1 MVGVQIIEAKIDG
14 KRFKIELTRN
24 ISVIVDNSATGK
36 TTFAQGL
43 LGIKS
48 GNTPTNKI
56 LRASCN
62 YVVLTGDFFADS
74 AIVNSCHNT
83 IVIADEIRYTT
94 SKEFADLVK
103 NNQSNYYLIIN
114 REPIKNLPY
123 SIHSIFRLKAKYDEN
138 GIYSIYNEEV
148 YNIDDNVISKNTN
161 QFFDTII
168 VEDKKSGYQ
177 FYENIVD
184 DTCVKSS
191 KGNGSIIH
199 DAMECCSEHMLVVA
213 DGAAFGPY
221 IKQAVENNIPIWLP
235 ESFEYILLTSDIFKN
250 NSEIK
255 NILNNIN
262 NNVDSNKYLSWERF
276 FTYLIE
282 SKTAGTQLAYKK
294 DSLNKN
300 YLMPG
305 NIEAVTKN
313 IPEEVSKLLRLKEI
327 KK

>member
-148 YNIDDNVISKNTN
+148 YNIDGNVISKNTN

-184 DTCVKSS
+184 DTWVKSS

-199 DAMECCSEHMLVVA
+199 D
-213 DGAAFGPY
+213 D
-221 IKQAVENNIPIWLP
+221 
-235 ESFEYILLTSDIFKN
+235 

-262 NNVDSNKYLSWERF
+262 NNIHSNKYLSWERF

>member
-1 MVGVQIIEAKIDG
+1 MVGIQIIEAKIDG

-36 TTFAQGL
+36 STFAQGL

-56 LRASCN
+56 IRASCN
-62 YVVLTGDFFADS
+62 YVVLTGDFFADT

-83 IVIADEIRYTT
+83 VVIADEIRYTT
-94 SKEFADLVK
+94 SKEFADLIK

-114 REPIKNLPY
+114 REPLKNLPY
-123 SIHSIFRLKAKYDEN
+123 SIHSIFKLKAEYDEN

-148 YNIDDNVISKNTN
+148 YNIDVDLIKKRAHD
-161 QFFDTII
+161 FFDTIL

-177 FYENIVD
+177 FYENIVE

-191 KGNGSIIH
+191 NGNGNIIS
-199 DAMECCSEHMLVVA
+199 DAMQCDSQSIMVVA

-221 IKQAVENNIPIWLP
+221 IKEAIENNISLWLP
-235 ESFEYILLTSDIFKN
+235 ESFEYLLLTSDIFKS
-250 NSEIK
+250 NSKIK
-255 NILNNIN
+255 KVLNNLSNSIN
-262 NNVDSNKYLSWERF
+262 SDEYLSWERF

-282 SKTAGTQLAYKK
+282 SETAGTQLAYRK

-300 YLMPG
+300 YLTSG
-305 NIEAVTKN
+305 NVEAIIKN
-313 IPEEVSKLLRLKEI
+313 IPPEVAELLNLKTI
-327 KK
+327 R